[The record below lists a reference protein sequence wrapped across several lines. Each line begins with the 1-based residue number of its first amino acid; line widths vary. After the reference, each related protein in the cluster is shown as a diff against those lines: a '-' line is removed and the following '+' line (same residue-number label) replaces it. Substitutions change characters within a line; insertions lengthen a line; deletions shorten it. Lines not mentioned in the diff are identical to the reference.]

1 MRKYLCAV
9 LWALPVFGI
18 TAQTRG
24 FAGINMGIMGNPFE
38 IKALK
43 TPIIYQG
50 LSLEYGR
57 SKMLKGKVVNEAS
70 ASAYYQYF
78 KVSQSFENVLFNRQI
93 KQTAK
98 IETSNNAFGLKL
110 TGYHNFNE
118 KVSFMTS
125 IGAGFYSLGML
136 GMGLGVE
143 PSQGDTSQGSI
154 TEVTQ
159 NSTSNWDQYFGKRH
173 AFGTVA
179 LGFRY
184 KLAPR
189 FELNIQ
195 YQYFL
200 MQYPKYAMGVD
211 MSAMNSQTGTQFV
224 HTDYV
229 VDAKPSLICL
239 GLNFFFK

>member
-1 MRKYLCAV
+1 MRKFQLFI
-9 LWALPVFGI
+9 LLTLHVFGI

-43 TPIIYQG
+43 TPNIYQG

-70 ASAYYQYF
+70 ASVYYQYF
-78 KVSQSFENVLFNRQI
+78 KVSQSFETELFNRQI
-93 KQTAK
+93 KQSAK
-98 IETSNNAFGLKL
+98 IETGNNAFGLKL
-110 TGYHNFNE
+110 TGYHHFNE
-118 KVSFMTS
+118 KVSLMTS

-136 GMGLGVE
+136 GMGLGAE
-143 PSQGDTSQGSI
+143 PGNGDSSQGSI
-154 TEVTQ
+154 SEFTQ
-159 NSTSNWDQYFGKRH
+159 NSKQNVDQYFGKGR
-173 AFGTVA
+173 AYGTVG
-179 LGFRY
+179 LGLRY

-189 FELNIQ
+189 FELIIQ

-200 MQYPKYAMGVD
+200 IQYPKYAMGVD
-211 MSAMNSQTGTQFV
+211 ISAMNSQSGNQFV

-229 VDAKPSLICL
+229 VDAKPSLVCL